1 MLDAVAPVHPY
12 NTVPRVA
19 VAAVN
24 IAVAVAADRLNT
36 VRNVDQTELLAWMS
50 HSRLTLIASSCAKF
64 GDFRPIHVQNGQD
77 VC

>member
-1 MLDAVAPVHPY
+1 MARMLDAVAPVHPY

-24 IAVAVAADRLNT
+24 VAVAVAADRLDT

-50 HSRLTLIASSCAKF
+50 HS
-64 GDFRPIHVQNGQD
+64 
-77 VC
+77 